1 MTCLVSS
8 QSTESWDVTFS
19 FPSPTWPLDNCPL
32 ACLVSA
38 PRDQSAMQAYNEPIA
53 ADLPKEQR
61 GKMLEERKGT
71 AVR

>member
-1 MTCLVSS
+1 MSHS
-8 QSTESWDVTFS
+8 H
-19 FPSPTWPLDNCPL
+19 SPVQHGRWTIVHWHVWFLRGTICPDEED
-32 ACLVSA
+32 A